1 MPLGLHALKNS
12 LSDSSRWCLA
22 AMAQHENDHLH
33 MSDAKSDSS
42 ESDSS
47 DFSVVDICPLE
58 AKCNPSLDGVFDQG
72 AVLERV
78 KHLSASE
85 LAALSEICMC
95 SKGCKYKKTVDSD
108 AAWWPHCASAWYEP
122 GHAPEKPGK
131 PPKQRK
137 CWKNAYLA
145 LRPEEGPT
153 PEETAAREDKIARH
167 EAKIAKW
174 QVGNKAGCFTIK
186 GKTLGGEILLSPA
199 DGKGDKGAM
208 REFYKNVRSKPK
220 GKSHKGRES
229 SHVSNFG

>member
-1 MPLGLHALKNS
+1 
-12 LSDSSRWCLA
+12 
-22 AMAQHENDHLH
+22 MARHENDHLH

-42 ESDSS
+42 ESDSL

-58 AKCNPSLDGVFDQG
+58 GNATRRSTASSIRAPSWNASGTSRPLSLPRFRKSACAQRG
-72 AVLERV
+72 ASTRKQWTATLR
-78 KHLSASE
+78 
-85 LAALSEICMC
+85 
-95 SKGCKYKKTVDSD
+95 GGR
-108 AAWWPHCASAWYEP
+108 CASAWYEP
-122 GHAPEKPGK
+122 GHAPENPGK

-153 PEETAAREDKIARH
+153 SEETAAREDKIARH
-167 EAKIAKW
+167 EAKIASW
-174 QVGNKAGCFTIK
+174 QVGKKAGCFTIK
-186 GKTLGGEILLSPA
+186 GKTLGGKILLSPA

>member
-1 MPLGLHALKNS
+1 M
-12 LSDSSRWCLA
+12 
-22 AMAQHENDHLH
+22 
-33 MSDAKSDSS
+33 
-42 ESDSS
+42 
-47 DFSVVDICPLE
+47 
-58 AKCNPSLDGVFDQG
+58 
-72 AVLERV
+72 
-78 KHLSASE
+78 
-85 LAALSEICMC
+85 
-95 SKGCKYKKTVDSD
+95 
-108 AAWWPHCASAWYEP
+108 
-122 GHAPEKPGK
+122 
-131 PPKQRK
+131 
-137 CWKNAYLA
+137 A

>member
-1 MPLGLHALKNS
+1 
-12 LSDSSRWCLA
+12 
-22 AMAQHENDHLH
+22 

-42 ESDSS
+42 ESDSL

-78 KHLSASE
+78 RHLSASE

-108 AAWWPHCASAWYEP
+108 
-122 GHAPEKPGK
+122 
-131 PPKQRK
+131 
-137 CWKNAYLA
+137 N
-145 LRPEEGPT
+145 
-153 PEETAAREDKIARH
+153 AAREDKIARH
-167 EAKIAKW
+167 EAKIASW
-174 QVGNKAGCFTIK
+174 QVGKKAGCFTIK
-186 GKTLGGEILLSPA
+186 GKTLGGKILLSPA